1 MKETLKS
8 HGLLLYGNS
17 FVNNFVFER
26 PFALWGGCKVQ
37 NCVGGGYSYINA
49 NSVLENTII
58 GRYSC
63 VAHNVTIGALRH
75 DSTSVA
81 MTSVK
86 VFVDEGVGAT
96 CEPIAEPFELH
107 DIRHDIRPQ
116 QTIIANGV
124 WVGANAFFPAAHEL
138 SVGNGAI
145 IAACAVVTKPVP
157 AYAVVAGN
165 PAKVVKMR
173 FKGEII
179 ADLESSK
186 WWEYDW
192 PLATARLGIKAP
204 FSDAKD
210 FCAWWADGGAELLAP
225 FRLEAK
231 LARIRQDENGAF
243 LDRLNYNFDNI
254 F

>member
-1 MKETLKS
+1 MAAKS
-8 HGLLLYGNS
+8 KT
-17 FVNNFVFER
+17 
-26 PFALWGGCKVQ
+26 AL
-37 NCVGGGYSYINA
+37 GGGYSYINA

-86 VFVDEGVGAT
+86 VCVDEGVGAT

-192 PLATARLGIKAP
+192 PLATAKLGIKAP
-204 FSDAKD
+204 FSDAKN

>member
-49 NSVLENTII
+49 NSTLENTII

-86 VFVDEGVGAT
+86 AFVDEGVGAT
-96 CEPIAEPFELH
+96 CEPIAEPFDFC
-107 DIRHDIRPQ
+107 DIYPQ
-116 QTIIANGV
+116 KTVIANGV

-192 PLATARLGIKAP
+192 PLATAKLGIKAP
-204 FSDAKD
+204 FSDAKN

>member
-1 MKETLKS
+1 M
-8 HGLLLYGNS
+8 
-17 FVNNFVFER
+17 
-26 PFALWGGCKVQ
+26 
-37 NCVGGGYSYINA
+37 
-49 NSVLENTII
+49 
-58 GRYSC
+58 
-63 VAHNVTIGALRH
+63 AHNVTIGALRH

-96 CEPIAEPFELH
+96 CEPIAEPF
-107 DIRHDIRPQ
+107 DFCDIRPQ
-116 QTIIANGV
+116 KIVIANGV

-145 IAACAVVTKPVP
+145 IAACAVVTK
-157 AYAVVAGN
+157 AVVAGN
-165 PAKVVKMR
+165 PARPVKMR

-231 LARIRQDENGAF
+231 LAHIRQDENGAF
-243 LDRLNYNFDNI
+243 LDRLNYNFADI
-254 F
+254 V

>member
-1 MKETLKS
+1 ML
-8 HGLLLYGNS
+8 
-17 FVNNFVFER
+17 
-26 PFALWGGCKVQ
+26 
-37 NCVGGGYSYINA
+37 
-49 NSVLENTII
+49 
-58 GRYSC
+58 
-63 VAHNVTIGALRH
+63 
-75 DSTSVA
+75 
-81 MTSVK
+81 
-86 VFVDEGVGAT
+86 
-96 CEPIAEPFELH
+96 
-107 DIRHDIRPQ
+107 
-116 QTIIANGV
+116 
-124 WVGANAFFPAAHEL
+124 FFPAAHEL

-165 PAKVVKMR
+165 PAKPVKMR

-192 PLATARLGIKAP
+192 PLAAARLGIKAP

-231 LARIRQDENGAF
+231 LARIRQDENGTF

>member
-1 MKETLKS
+1 M
-8 HGLLLYGNS
+8 
-17 FVNNFVFER
+17 
-26 PFALWGGCKVQ
+26 
-37 NCVGGGYSYINA
+37 
-49 NSVLENTII
+49 
-58 GRYSC
+58 
-63 VAHNVTIGALRH
+63 
-75 DSTSVA
+75 
-81 MTSVK
+81 
-86 VFVDEGVGAT
+86 
-96 CEPIAEPFELH
+96 
-107 DIRHDIRPQ
+107 
-116 QTIIANGV
+116 
-124 WVGANAFFPAAHEL
+124 AFLPAAHEL

-165 PAKVVKMR
+165 PARPVKMR
-173 FKGEII
+173 LKDEII

>member
-1 MKETLKS
+1 M
-8 HGLLLYGNS
+8 
-17 FVNNFVFER
+17 
-26 PFALWGGCKVQ
+26 
-37 NCVGGGYSYINA
+37 
-49 NSVLENTII
+49 LENTII

-96 CEPIAEPFELH
+96 CELIAEPF
-107 DIRHDIRPQ
+107 DFCDIRPQ
-116 QTIIANGV
+116 KTVIANGV
-124 WVGANAFFPAAHEL
+124 WVGARAFLPAAHEL

-192 PLATARLGIKAP
+192 PLATARLGIKAS

>member
-37 NCVGGGYSYINA
+37 NCIGGGYSYINA

-75 DSTSVA
+75 DSTGVA

-86 VFVDEGVGAT
+86 AFVDEGVGAT
-96 CEPIAEPFELH
+96 CEPIAEPFDFC
-107 DIRHDIRPQ
+107 DIYPQ
-116 QTIIANGV
+116 KTVIANGV
-124 WVGANAFFPAAHEL
+124 WVGARAFLPAAHEL

-165 PAKVVKMR
+165 PARPVKMR
-173 FKGEII
+173 FSDEII

-225 FRLEAK
+225 FRLDAK

>member
-86 VFVDEGVGAT
+86 AFVDEGVGAT
-96 CEPIAEPFELH
+96 CEPIAEPFDFC
-107 DIRHDIRPQ
+107 DIYPQ
-116 QTIIANGV
+116 KTIIANGV
-124 WVGANAFFPAAHEL
+124 WVGARAFLPAAHEL

-165 PAKVVKMR
+165 PARPVKMR
-173 FKGEII
+173 FSDEII
-179 ADLESSK
+179 ADLLSSK
-186 WWEYDW
+186 WWEYD
-192 PLATARLGIKAP
+192 LNYFYAKTGIKVP
-204 FSDAKD
+204 MNDIK
-210 FCAWWADGGAELLAP
+210 
-225 FRLEAK
+225 
-231 LARIRQDENGAF
+231 AF
-243 LDRLNYNFDNI
+243 LSFLAEHKENLENSRFSCAKQVASCDGKNLQIKNLE
-254 F
+254 

>member
-26 PFALWGGCKVQ
+26 PFALWGGCRVQ

-86 VFVDEGVGAT
+86 AFVDEGVGAT

-204 FSDAKD
+204 FSDAKN

>member
-1 MKETLKS
+1 MGWLQSPKL
-8 HGLLLYGNS
+8 
-17 FVNNFVFER
+17 R
-26 PFALWGGCKVQ
+26 W
-37 NCVGGGYSYINA
+37 GGYSYINA
-49 NSVLENTII
+49 NSALENTII

-86 VFVDEGVGAT
+86 AFVDEGVGAT

-107 DIRHDIRPQ
+107 DIRHDIHHDIRPQ
-116 QTIIANGV
+116 QTVIANGV
-124 WVGANAFFPAAHEL
+124 WVGARAFFPAAHEL

-165 PAKVVKMR
+165 PARPVKMR
-173 FKGEII
+173 FKDEII

-225 FRLEAK
+225 FRLDAK

>member
-1 MKETLKS
+1 MGWLQSPKL
-8 HGLLLYGNS
+8 
-17 FVNNFVFER
+17 R
-26 PFALWGGCKVQ
+26 W
-37 NCVGGGYSYINA
+37 GGGYSYINA

-75 DSTSVA
+75 EPTSVA

-86 VFVDEGVGAT
+86 AFVDEGVGAT
-96 CEPIAEPFELH
+96 CEPIAEPFDFC
-107 DIRHDIRPQ
+107 DIYPQ
-116 QTIIANGV
+116 RTIIANGV
-124 WVGANAFFPAAHEL
+124 WVGARAFLPAAHEL

-165 PAKVVKMR
+165 PARPVKMR

-186 WWEYDW
+186 WWEYD
-192 PLATARLGIKAP
+192 LNYFYAKTGIKVP
-204 FSDAKD
+204 MNDIK
-210 FCAWWADGGAELLAP
+210 
-225 FRLEAK
+225 
-231 LARIRQDENGAF
+231 AF
-243 LDRLNYNFDNI
+243 LSFLAEHKENLENSRFSCAKQVASCDGKNLQIKNLE
-254 F
+254 

>member
-26 PFALWGGCKVQ
+26 PFALWGGCRVQ
-37 NCVGGGYSYINA
+37 NCVGGGYSYINT

-75 DSTSVA
+75 DPTSVA

-86 VFVDEGVGAT
+86 AFVDEGVGAT
-96 CEPIAEPFELH
+96 CEPIAEPFDFC
-107 DIRHDIRPQ
+107 DIYPQ
-116 QTIIANGV
+116 RTIIANGV
-124 WVGANAFFPAAHEL
+124 WVGARAFLPAAHEL

-165 PAKVVKMR
+165 PARPVKMR
-173 FKGEII
+173 FSDEII
-179 ADLESSK
+179 ADLLSSK
-186 WWEYDW
+186 WWEYD
-192 PLATARLGIKAP
+192 LSYFYAKTGIKVP
-204 FSDAKD
+204 MNDIK
-210 FCAWWADGGAELLAP
+210 
-225 FRLEAK
+225 
-231 LARIRQDENGAF
+231 AF
-243 LDRLNYNFDNI
+243 LSFLAEHKENLENSRFSCAKQVASCDGKNLQIKNLE
-254 F
+254 

>member
-1 MKETLKS
+1 ML
-8 HGLLLYGNS
+8 
-17 FVNNFVFER
+17 
-26 PFALWGGCKVQ
+26 
-37 NCVGGGYSYINA
+37 
-49 NSVLENTII
+49 
-58 GRYSC
+58 
-63 VAHNVTIGALRH
+63 
-75 DSTSVA
+75 
-81 MTSVK
+81 
-86 VFVDEGVGAT
+86 
-96 CEPIAEPFELH
+96 
-107 DIRHDIRPQ
+107 
-116 QTIIANGV
+116 
-124 WVGANAFFPAAHEL
+124 FFPAAHEL

-165 PAKVVKMR
+165 PARPVKMR

-204 FSDAKD
+204 FSDAKN

>member
-1 MKETLKS
+1 MKETLKN

-86 VFVDEGVGAT
+86 AFVDEGVGAT
-96 CEPIAEPFELH
+96 CEPIAEPFDFC
-107 DIRHDIRPQ
+107 DIYPQ
-116 QTIIANGV
+116 KTVIANGV

-204 FSDAKD
+204 FSDAKN